1 MTGETASRQKGSAFA
16 VMLVATLVTIYIV
29 SQFLRNSIGVI
40 APNLAQDLKLS
51 PGEIGLL
58 SSIFFFA
65 FAAVQ
70 IPLGLLLDRFGAR
83 ACLAIGA
90 AITVFGCIVFAWAAS
105 PLAAMA
111 GRALLGVGT
120 AGSLVASLAVYA
132 GKFPPARFATLTGM
146 HVGLGT
152 LGTLVATAPL
162 AYGAA
167 TIGWRQCFL
176 LVGAFTALIGLAVF
190 VVLRGH
196 VEPAHMRAETLR
208 QSLAGML
215 AVMRAPSVGRLFAMH
230 LIGYSSFGLIAG
242 LWGGPYLAHIYGYGL
257 EERGAFLLIPVVSQ
271 IVGSMMWGPT
281 DRLCGSYKIPVLTGA
296 LLTAGSLGWLAFAG
310 KPSPLVLGLW
320 FAVFGFVAAYFPVLI
335 AHGKSVFPPHQ
346 VGRGLTL
353 LNIGSMGGVFLAQ
366 AVSGYV
372 IGLFPVLSDGR
383 YELTAY
389 RTVFALQA
397 GFILL
402 MCLGYFGSFDPA
414 RHGARPRISGI
425 A

>member
-1 MTGETASRQKGSAFA
+1 MSSETARRNHSAAA
-16 VMLVATLVTIYIV
+16 VVLVATLVTIYIV
-29 SQFLRNSIGVI
+29 SQFLRSSIGVI
-40 APNLAQDLKLS
+40 APNLAQELKLS

-58 SSIFFFA
+58 SSIFFFV

-70 IPLGLLLDRFGAR
+70 IPLGVLLDRFGAR
-83 ACLAIGA
+83 ACLTIGA
-90 AITVFGCIVFAWAAS
+90 AITVVGCLAFAWAAS
-105 PLAAMA
+105 PLAAMV

-132 GKFPPARFATLTGM
+132 GRFPPARFATLTGL

-152 LGTLVATAPL
+152 LGTLMATAPL

-167 TIGWRQCFL
+167 TIGWRQSFL
-176 LVGAFTALIGLAVF
+176 LVGAFTLVIGSVVF
-190 VVLRGH
+190 AVLRGG
-196 VEPAHMRAETLR
+196 VQSAHSRAETLR
-208 QSLAGML
+208 ESVIGML

-271 IVGSMMWGPT
+271 ILGSMLWGPT

-296 LLTAGSLGWLAFAG
+296 LLTAGSLAWLAFVG
-310 KPSPLVLGLW
+310 KPTPLVLGLW
-320 FAVFGFVAAYFPVLI
+320 FAIFGFVAAYFPVLI
-335 AHGKSVFPPHQ
+335 AHGKSVFAPHQ

-366 AVSGYV
+366 AISGYV
-372 IGLFPVLSDGR
+372 IGLFPVSADGS

-397 GFILL
+397 GSILL
-402 MCLGYFGSFDPA
+402 MSFGYFGSFDPA
-414 RHGARPRISGI
+414 RNARTKTAPGI